1 MESSSSNQ
9 NTGLSGN
16 VMFYKN
22 PQPLSAE
29 QHGGLGIKTVEQPF
43 AFLRE
48 AHAVP
53 VTVSEFGM
61 LGASYPIIFVG
72 EDRSPVAV
80 MGIRQ
85 SENLFVTDQ
94 GMVDAD
100 FYTPAFARRYPFVF
114 ANDAGSDRL
123 LLCVDRDA
131 EIVTNQPEIP
141 FFSDGNPTEYTNNAI
156 EFCKEFERQRR
167 ATLEFVGT
175 IQKLD
180 LFSEKTVTFQAR
192 DQSGNAVGEPQ
203 KIADYWAVDEEK
215 FNALSDEQFLELRTN
230 GALSGIYAHLVSLLN
245 WNRIIQRAVKVQ
257 QEEAANS

>member
-9 NTGLSGN
+9 NTALTGN
-16 VMFYKN
+16 VLFYKN

-43 AFLRE
+43 SFLRE
-48 AHAVP
+48 AHAIP
-53 VTVSEFGM
+53 VTVSEFGL
-61 LGASYPIIFVG
+61 LGASYPVIFVG

-85 SENLFVTDQ
+85 SENLFINDQ
-94 GMVDAD
+94 GMVDPD

-114 ANDAGSDRL
+114 ANDGAGERL

-131 EIVTNQPEIP
+131 DIVTNQPEVP
-141 FFSDGNPTEYTNNAI
+141 FFENGEPTDYTNNAI

-167 ATLEFVGT
+167 LTIDFVGT
-175 IQKLD
+175 LQKLD
-180 LFSEKTVTFQAR
+180 LFTQKTVTFQGR
-192 DQSGNAVGEPQ
+192 DQSGNEVGELQ

-215 FNALSDEQFLELRTN
+215 FNALNDEQFLELRKS
-230 GALSGIYAHLVSLLN
+230 GAISGIYAHLVSLLN
-245 WNRIIQRAVKVQ
+245 WNRVIQRAVRVQ
-257 QEEAANS
+257 QETAASS